1 MCKEPAEENKEESR
15 IKWWKEGMC
24 QEQQRAWTCQNMS
37 IFTCESQKIPLI
49 PHEASLKF
57 PWWLRWKRTCL
68 QSRRPGFNPWVG
80 TIPWRR
86 EWLPTPIFLP
96 REFHGQ
102 KSLAGYSLWGCKE
115 SDMTEQLTSFSVIF
129 RWSSNESE
137 TYHPGISDKHRN
149 TDPGDLPEPVCFED
163 AFVLDQKW
171 TYLLSS
177 KTAIKLLSVGLR
189 PQVGDSEDLMRCAFS
204 RVLQAIGSH
213 LYRLEHWETEK
224 KKKK

>member
-1 MCKEPAEENKEESR
+1 MEKNLPT
-15 IKWWKEGMC
+15 I
-24 QEQQRAWTCQNMS
+24 QETRVQSLGWDD
-37 IFTCESQKIPLI
+37 PL
-49 PHEASLKF
+49 E
-57 PWWLRWKRTCL
+57 
-68 QSRRPGFNPWVG
+68 
-80 TIPWRR
+80 R

-102 KSLAGYSLWGCKE
+102 RSLAGYSLRGCKE
-115 SDMTEQLTSFSVIF
+115 SDMTEQLTSFSLIF

-137 TYHPGISDKHRN
+137 THHPGISDKHRN

-177 KTAIKLLSVGLR
+177 KTAIKLLFVSFR

-204 RVLQAIGSH
+204 RVLQATGNH

-224 KKKK
+224 KKKKINLWP